1 MPDLGITVS
10 ETTTAARVGLLVGAA
25 STQKVITALAEAIT
39 AVGRAVCQGTADNQV
54 TNPSVAGSVTGTL
67 TGIVRYRESMA
78 SDAIAV
84 GDAVDVVRGGFVW
97 VLTEDAVA
105 AEQHP
110 FIRITADNDGP
121 AGAARPVGGFRSNA
135 DTDEATEC
143 TRAVYRTS
151 TTGIGLALVEIN
163 LP

>member
-25 STQKVITALAEAIT
+25 STQKVISALAQAIT
-39 AVGRAVCQGTADNQV
+39 AVGRAVSQGVADNQV
-54 TNPSVAGSVTGTL
+54 TNPNAAGSVTETL

-78 SDAIAV
+78 SDAIAI
-84 GDAVDVVRGGFVW
+84 GDAVDVVRGGLVW

-105 AEQHP
+105 AGQTA
-110 FIRITADNDGP
+110 FIRIAADAGGP
-121 AGAARPVGGFRSNA
+121 DGAARPVGGFRSDA
-135 DTDEATEC
+135 DGDEATEC

>member
-1 MPDLGITVS
+1 MPDLGVTVA
-10 ETTTAARVGLLVGAA
+10 ETTTAARVGLLIGAA
-25 STQKVITALAEAIT
+25 HTQRVISGIAEAIT

-54 TNPSVAGSVTGTL
+54 DAPNAAGDITETL
-67 TGIVRYRESMA
+67 AGIVRHREASA
-78 SDAIAV
+78 SDAVAV
-84 GDAVDVVRGGFVW
+84 GDVIDVVRGGLVW

-105 AEQHP
+105 AGQHP
-110 FIRITADNDGP
+110 FIRITADAGGP
-121 AGAARPVGGFRSNA
+121 AGAARPVGGFRSDA

-143 TRAVYRTS
+143 TRAVYRSS